1 MINAI
6 ELSSQIEADLIA
18 HARQDLP
25 NECCGYITGVGH
37 VCKTLYKMTNVEASP
52 DYFEFA
58 PKEQFQVIKTAR
70 KNNEIP
76 LVVYHSHPESPARL
90 SQKDLEL
97 LTDPEMVYLIVSLKN
112 KTPDLKAFR
121 IIDQK
126 IFNVMIDTKEEN
138 YVN

>member
-1 MINAI
+1 MYSIGLPQAI
-6 ELSSQIEADLIA
+6 IDDVID
-18 HARQDLP
+18 HAQHELP
-25 NECCGYITGVGH
+25 NECCGYITGQNDR
-37 VCKTLYKMTNVEASP
+37 CKTLYKMTNVEASP

>member
-1 MINAI
+1 MIINDVI
-6 ELSSQIEADLIA
+6 E
-18 HARQDLP
+18 HALHELP
-25 NECCGYITGVGH
+25 NECCGYITGQNDQ
-37 VCKTLYKMTNVEASP
+37 CKTLYKMTNVEASP

-58 PKEQFQVIKTAR
+58 PKEQFHVIKTAR
-70 KNNEIP
+70 KSGEIP

-126 IFNVMIDTKEEN
+126 VFNVMIDIKEDN